1 VRPWLLRFLGGRLD
15 EESTTSASTPIGQSR
30 KGQPGAE
37 AIPIPDESIKLMD
50 LISSIRKIEEY
61 LIVKDTE
68 KPIQDGWPFSAGSSS
83 FYFWLKET
91 YRRRALRSSYF
102 NPDYFSGEAAW
113 SMLLDLAA
121 SRIEG
126 KRISVTSAC
135 LASEVPPTTALRWIS
150 LLEDDGMVV
159 RENDLSDKRRT
170 FLQITDK
177 AMNLISLY
185 YNRLHSYEKIKRNN
199 LK

>member
-1 VRPWLLRFLGGRLD
+1 
-15 EESTTSASTPIGQSR
+15 
-30 KGQPGAE
+30 
-37 AIPIPDESIKLMD
+37 
-50 LISSIRKIEEY
+50 
-61 LIVKDTE
+61 
-68 KPIQDGWPFSAGSSS
+68 
-83 FYFWLKET
+83 
-91 YRRRALRSSYF
+91 
-102 NPDYFSGEAAW
+102 
-113 SMLLDLAA
+113 MLLDLAA